1 MQQAKGDL
9 QASVGEFQSALDHAP
24 DAIEPLSQLV
34 KSYLALKQQEQAVA
48 KLREVIGKHPKHFV
62 AHNLLGELSL
72 ADKKFDAA
80 AAEFKTAIEQNPKW
94 PIPYRNLA
102 SAYIASKRSDDAVA
116 ILKEGIEK
124 TGGQPLLV
132 TGLASYLEETG
143 QLDSAIEQYEQA
155 LKAQPD
161 SQLAANNLAMLLIEY
176 RTDDASKKRARELVT
191 PLRNS
196 NQPAFIDTVGWIEYK
211 LGEYEQAVNFLEKAV
226 DAAPDAGLMHY
237 HLGMAYLA
245 KGNKVG
251 AREHLAK
258 AVDSNQPFKGLDEA
272 KKALQDLNDKG

>member
-1 MQQAKGDL
+1 M
-9 QASVGEFQSALDHAP
+9 
-24 DAIEPLSQLV
+24 
-34 KSYLALKQQEQAVA
+34 A
-48 KLREVIGKHPKHFV
+48 KLRDVVKQQPKHFV
-62 AHNLLGELSL
+62 AYNLLGEINLSE
-72 ADKKFDAA
+72 KKFDQAA
-80 AAEFKTAIEQNPKW
+80 TEFKTAIEQNPKW

-102 SAYIASKRSDDAVA
+102 STYLSTKRSDDAVA

-143 QLDSAIEQYEQA
+143 QLESAIEQYEQA
-155 LKAQPD
+155 LKAAPD

-176 RTDDASKKRARELVT
+176 RTDDASMKRARELVM
-191 PLRNS
+191 PLRNT
-196 NQPAFIDTVGWIEYK
+196 NQPAFIDTIGWVEYK
-211 LGEYEQAVNFLEKAV
+211 LGEYEQAINFLEKAV

-272 KKALQDLNDKG
+272 KKALQELND